1 MTVWAPG
8 GGRQRRAGP
17 LHVRVLGSAQ
27 PVVLLLHGLAGA
39 GNGFGAAYDQLSA
52 AATVVVPDLLGFGE
66 SMEVTGPT
74 DAHAHIAALDAAP
87 AELGLRDR
95 PTVVA
100 GHSMGGVLAIRW
112 AAAHSHK
119 VRSVL
124 TFGARRCTAI
134 GSRPTRTSAPSG
146 GWRPCSPGTD
156 RCHVP
161 PAPGCAAT
169 GRWPPGWPSAT
180 APTSPCRWPGPGSS
194 TPGGTYSGAMNGL
207 IRNDGWLPALDAL
220 DRIPLTLAAGDC
232 DPVPVAG
239 RATELARIR
248 PALRSVIYRQADHW
262 LPFTDPDWCRRL
274 IWEALERGGDLGPD
288 PSVRGSGAG
297 VLYGRRCPME
307 AG

>member
-1 MTVWAPG
+1 
-8 GGRQRRAGP
+8 
-17 LHVRVLGSAQ
+17 
-27 PVVLLLHGLAGA
+27 
-39 GNGFGAAYDQLSA
+39 
-52 AATVVVPDLLGFGE
+52 
-66 SMEVTGPT
+66 
-74 DAHAHIAALDAAP
+74 
-87 AELGLRDR
+87 
-95 PTVVA
+95 
-100 GHSMGGVLAIRW
+100 
-112 AAAHSHK
+112 
-119 VRSVL
+119 
-124 TFGARRCTAI
+124 
-134 GSRPTRTSAPSG
+134 
-146 GWRPCSPGTD
+146 
-156 RCHVP
+156 
-161 PAPGCAAT
+161 
-169 GRWPPGWPSAT
+169 
-180 APTSPCRWPGPGSS
+180 
-194 TPGGTYSGAMNGL
+194 MNGL